1 MKTIG
6 LIGSPSWDDT
16 VEAARRVNVHTRM
29 RRGGLR
35 SAPCV
40 IATFGPLPGSDEA
53 VDDEASAVHAGMS
66 VVRGGAQVV
75 ALCTVDQHRYA
86 EAITAAIAPIPL
98 IHVADAVGSR
108 LTSEGVGRVAVIGT
122 RAAME
127 DAYLVGALRAYVEV
141 LVPQD
146 EDRVELDRIVQDE
159 MRRGRRLRSSR
170 ERVFNVVSGLVS
182 AGAEAVLL
190 ATSELESLV
199 EPDLSVV
206 TVYDAGELHAAA
218 IVDAALV
225 GRAPGT

>member
-16 VEAARRVNVHTRM
+16 VEAARRVNVHTRI

-40 IATFGPLPGSDEA
+40 IATFGPLPGTDEA
-53 VDDEASAVHAGMS
+53 VDDEASAVHAGLS

-86 EAITAAIAPIPL
+86 EAIAAAIAPVPL
-98 IHVADAVGSR
+98 IHVADAVGAR
-108 LTSEGVGRVAVIGT
+108 LTAEGIGRVAVIGS

-127 DAYLVGALRAYVEV
+127 GACLVGPLRAYVQVV
-141 LVPQD
+141 LPD
-146 EDRVELDRIVQDE
+146 EEDRIELDRIVHDE
-159 MRRGRRLRSSR
+159 MRRGRRLRASR
-170 ERVFNVVSGLVS
+170 ERVFNVVAGMVS
-182 AGAEAVLL
+182 IGAEAVLL
-190 ATSELESLV
+190 ATSELEALV

-218 IVDAALV
+218 IVDAALHDGRRV
-225 GRAPGT
+225 G